1 MENSTRKV
9 FEDSKRGSMNKNEGV
24 WKVVTGRKSPSK
36 KEVSPKNQTQ
46 DFRRNDLGNGSS
58 SNSFEIL
65 VAAGDSET
73 VAT

>member
-1 MENSTRKV
+1 MENSTGKV
-9 FEDSKRGSMNKNEGV
+9 FEDSKRGYMNKKEGV